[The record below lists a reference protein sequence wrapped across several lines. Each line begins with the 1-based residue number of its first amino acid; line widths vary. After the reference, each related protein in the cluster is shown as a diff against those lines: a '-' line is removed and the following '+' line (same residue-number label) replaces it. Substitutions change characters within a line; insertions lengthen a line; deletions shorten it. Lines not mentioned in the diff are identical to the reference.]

1 MMWGVEFQWT
11 DRSAKSAQIR
21 LHRRDHPDPTADQ
34 AIGNVMREERR
45 KQRQERARS
54 SQKHRVGVWHAPEK
68 GEAYAG
74 K

>member
-1 MMWGVEFQWT
+1 MMRGVEFQWT
-11 DRSAKSAQIR
+11 DRTPEPTQVR
-21 LHRRDHPDPTADQ
+21 PHRRDHPDPTADR

-45 KQRQERARS
+45 KQRQEFARA
-54 SQKHRVGVWHAPEK
+54 SQKHRVGVWRAPEK